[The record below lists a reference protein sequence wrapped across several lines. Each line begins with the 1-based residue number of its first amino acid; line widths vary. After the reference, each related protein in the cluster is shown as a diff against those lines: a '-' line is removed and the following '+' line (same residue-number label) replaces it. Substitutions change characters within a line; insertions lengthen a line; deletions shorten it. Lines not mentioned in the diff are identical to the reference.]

1 MQRPPS
7 AHCLSCKS
15 FIGNIFCS
23 LPKARAEELDRHKIV
38 REYKKKQALF
48 FEGNPAGGVYCIKTG
63 LVKLYKT
70 GPEGKQYILN
80 LAGPTN
86 VLGIDS
92 VLSGQP
98 HSATAEMIY
107 QGTVCF
113 IPKDFL
119 INLAKQ
125 DCSLSMKISQFLA
138 GELLKSEEER
148 LDLAQM
154 AVRERFARLLG
165 LLAKSY
171 GKAVPKG
178 VSIDL
183 KLNREEMAEMIG
195 TAAETAMRLLKEFK
209 EEKLLE
215 IHGKEITILNKTGLE
230 KAAQIF

>member
-7 AHCLSCKS
+7 AHCLSCDS
-15 FIGNIFCS
+15 FVGNIFCA
-23 LPKARAEELDRHKIV
+23 LPKNEAENLDRHKIV
-38 REYKKKQALF
+38 REYKKKQILF
-48 FEGNPAGGVYCIKTG
+48 FEGNPASGVYCIKSG

-70 GPEGKQYILN
+70 GLEGKQYILN
-80 LAGPTN
+80 LAGPTD
-86 VLGIDS
+86 VLGIES
-92 VLSGQP
+92 VFSNKP
-98 HSATAEMIY
+98 HAATAELIN

-119 INLAKQ
+119 INLIQQ
-125 DCSLSMKISQFLA
+125 DCALSLKVNRYLA
-138 GELLKSEEER
+138 EELLKSEEER
-148 LDLAQM
+148 LELAQM

-171 GKAVPKG
+171 GKPVPKG

-183 KLNREEMAEMIG
+183 KLNREEMADMIG

-215 IHGKEITILNKTGLE
+215 VKGKEITILNKKGLE
-230 KAAQIF
+230 KAAQIV